1 MTRIAAVF
9 GALILA
15 GSALAQEKKPAQQP
29 SHLQERNTVC
39 AAQADER
46 RLRGATRSAWMKQCV
61 RGGSREQIAAHQ
73 ERILECTEEAEDQS
87 LEARERRR
95 FMAEC
100 VRG

>member
-1 MTRIAAVF
+1 MIRIAAIL

-15 GSALAQEKKPAQQP
+15 GGALAQEKKPAQP
-29 SHLQERNTVC
+29 SRVQERNTVC

-61 RGGSREQIAAHQ
+61 RGGKPPQIAAHQ
-73 ERILECTEEAEDQS
+73 EKILECTEEAEDQS

-95 FMAEC
+95 FMTEC
-100 VRG
+100 LRG